1 VLKIIVGLPGCGKTT
16 LMQKMESEDFRIF
29 DDFHANAFGD
39 SSDVEMSQ
47 KYFPLMDALLAE
59 HNCAVSDIAFCM
71 PERRSALLKAIRT
84 RFPNEPIEWIYFE
97 NSPEK
102 CRSNIQRR
110 KRERMDLDLKA
121 LESIAERYVIPA
133 GITVLPIHSENSETL

>member
-1 VLKIIVGLPGCGKTT
+1 MLKIVVGLPGCGKST
-16 LMQKMESEDFRIF
+16 LLQRFESEGLRIF

-47 KYFPLMDALLAE
+47 LYFPLMDTLLAGRD
-59 HNCAVSDIAFCM
+59 CAVSDIAFCI
-71 PERRSALLKAIRT
+71 PERRSALLKAIRL

-102 CRSNIQRR
+102 CRRNITRR
-110 KRERMDLDLKA
+110 NRDGMDRDLKA
-121 LESIAERYVIPA
+121 LELFAEKYAVPAGVTVIPIY
-133 GITVLPIHSENSETL
+133 GED

>member
-1 VLKIIVGLPGCGKTT
+1 MLKIIVGLPGCGKTT
-16 LMQKMESEDFRIF
+16 LLLEMESEGFRIF

-47 KYFPLMDALLAE
+47 QYFPLMDALLAGRD
-59 HNCAVSDIAFCM
+59 CAVSDIAFCI
-71 PERRSALLKAIRT
+71 PERRSALLKAIRL
-84 RFPNEPIEWIYFE
+84 RFPTEPIDWIYFE

-110 KRERMDLDLKA
+110 NRERMDRDMKA
-121 LESIAERYVIPA
+121 LAVFAERYVVPA
-133 GITVLPIHSENSETL
+133 GATVIPIYCED